1 MGVRHMGDGTPH
13 PIWVMQAAGPAR
25 RIVVRLL
32 EDLRRRGLN
41 HDDHGE
47 LVARLSHGRHIG

>member
-1 MGVRHMGDGTPH
+1 MGDGTPH
-13 PIWVMQAAGPAR
+13 PIWMMQAAGPAR